1 MADET
6 RKPAA
11 KKRPARKPPATA
23 AAKRAAADAARAA
36 AVKPPAAPPADPPAD
51 ERGATKRVVV
61 KRERVLVLPE
71 GVTVEALGGKDAEG
85 IRRVLGIKGG
95 RAHADAHVEAWV
107 VCGEFEGDKR
117 DAIKAFAGEPGS
129 PDAKPGTY
137 RAPSASAWRG
147 GRHYERPERPKVEA
161 KDID

>member
-23 AAKRAAADAARAA
+23 AAKRAA
-36 AVKPPAAPPADPPAD
+36 VKPPAAPPAAPPAD

-61 KRERVLVLPE
+61 KRERVLVIPE
-71 GVTVEALGGKDAEG
+71 GVEAVDEKKLREAFAVGP
-85 IRRVLGIKGG
+85 RVPL
-95 RAHADAHVEAWV
+95 VMTEAWV

-117 DAIKAFAGEPGS
+117 DAIKVYAGEPGS